1 MKSIAVFEVGDKKA
15 VAGPVL
21 HRRQFLVLGAAGLA
35 TPLLTQALGAQES
48 LAAAAA
54 PSPMSI
60 GYVEGTDLAA
70 SFAKGRWRKSVA
82 AAKAEAYPG
91 RVVPARSLL
100 VGDQSLVNRWV
111 RIEVHGIYPRV
122 AAQANLESADLDVL
136 FPSPDPRSESPA
148 PFFAWSYRKR
158 PAASP
163 SPPVSFVVPVGVDGR
178 LDLRLTVTSTGAKL
192 AERAARG
199 SVVSRRSYNA
209 SFTVDP
215 SDDRPKLQRG
225 LYLLGFTPVWETP
238 RDLPQSGEKPDL
250 NLLSVAVSIEPA
262 PDVE

>member
-1 MKSIAVFEVGDKKA
+1 MKSIAAREVGDEQA
-15 VAGPVL
+15 AGGPNL
-21 HRRQFLVLGAAGLA
+21 HRRQFLILGAAGLA
-35 TPLLTQALGAQES
+35 TPLLTQALAAQEK
-48 LAAAAA
+48 LAVAVLAQ
-54 PSPMSI
+54 PMSI

-70 SFAKGRWRKSVA
+70 SFAKGHWRKSVA
-82 AAKAEAYPG
+82 AAKADAYPG

-111 RIEVHGIYPRV
+111 RITVHGIYPRV

-136 FPSPDPRSESPA
+136 FPSPDPGFDTPA

-163 SPPVSFVVPVGVDGR
+163 SPSVSFLVPVGVDGR
-178 LDLRLTVTSTGAKL
+178 LDLQLRVATTGAKL

-215 SDDRPKLQRG
+215 SAERPKLQRG
-225 LYLLGFTPVWETP
+225 VYLLGFTPVWETS
-238 RDLPQSGEKPDL
+238 RDLPQAGGKPDL
-250 NLLSVAVSIEPA
+250 NLLSLALSVEPA
-262 PDVE
+262 PEVE